1 MKNIKTN
8 KNLLLY
14 IIFFSAIIGFCFCS
28 FSCSK
33 QANQQKAHKYS
44 IVATNFVCYDF
55 ARAALGDSLNKT
67 VSLKLL
73 IKPGTEVH
81 SFDPTPADII
91 AIGSADLF
99 IYIGGESDEWVESV
113 LLDSIG
119 KNKNAPACLKLIDF
133 VQTLDEPEA
142 LESEEN
148 ERTAQNTAANSGK
161 TENDN
166 ETEAES
172 DEHIWT
178 SPENALIML
187 EKITGSILQNCPDL
201 DRDSVLKNSADYA
214 RQIEQAA
221 AAIGQSVAAAEQ
233 KYIVMA
239 DRFPFA
245 YFANYYGLN
254 YMAAF
259 AGCSTAVEASSATI
273 ASLIETVKQKQL
285 PAVFYIELTNH
296 KIADIVAESAK
307 VPAYMLYS
315 LQNISKD
322 DFEAGETYVSLM
334 NKNAETLKK
343 GLR

>member
-1 MKNIKTN
+1 MKNRKIS
-8 KNLLLY
+8 KNLPLNKV
-14 IIFFSAIIGFCFCS
+14 FFSISLIFGMLAFCILS
-28 FSCSK
+28 FSCSGKK
-33 QANQQKAHKYS
+33 QNQPKAHKYS

-55 ARAALGDSLNKT
+55 ARAALGNSLNKN
-67 VSLKLL
+67 VNLKLL
-73 IKPGTEVH
+73 IKPGAEVH
-81 SFDPTPADII
+81 SFDPSPADII
-91 AIGSADLF
+91 AIGNADLF
-99 IYIGGESDEWVESV
+99 IYIGGESDDWVESV
-113 LLDSIG
+113 LLDAIG
-119 KNKNAPACLKLIDF
+119 KNAPPCLKLIDF
-133 VQTLDEPEA
+133 VKTVEEPEG
-142 LESEEN
+142 LESSKGDEN
-148 ERTAQNTAANSGK
+148 SSDE
-161 TENDN
+161 
-166 ETEAES
+166 EAES

-187 EKITGSILQNCPDL
+187 EKITGSILQNCPGL
-201 DRDSVLKNSADYA
+201 DEEEIKQNAENYA
-214 RQIEQAA
+214 KQIEQTAA
-221 AAIGQSVAAAEQ
+221 EIGKTVADAEQ

-245 YFANYYGLN
+245 YFASCYNLN

-296 KIADIVAESAK
+296 KIADIVAESAG

-322 DFEAGETYVSLM
+322 DFEAGENYVSLM
-334 NKNAETLKK
+334 KKNAETLKK